1 MDNLKWWITLTPS
14 QKVSFLMGLIVV
26 GLGYALKYQ
35 DEQWRAQ
42 VIQLT
47 KEKNIANVSKDSA
60 LNVARITEI
69 ECLKREIEMKEVSLK
84 EEKERSE
91 RNENLNDNHKR
102 QLEVNE
108 VYANKLIRIL
118 NSQKKITNAQQ

>member
-26 GLGYALKYQ
+26 ALGYALKFQ

-47 KEKNIANVSKDSA
+47 KERNIANVSKDSA

-69 ECLKREIEMKEVSLK
+69 ECLKREIEMKEVSLQ
-84 EEKERSE
+84 EEKKRAEK
-91 RNENLNDNHKR
+91 NEAVNDDHKR

-118 NSQKKITNAQQ
+118 NSKKKITNAQQ